1 MFERGAI
8 EQHIVHDEERVE
20 QRRMEREHEALAQRY
35 ANYAQTTTTPVTF
48 DQFVQ
53 VMRQFSE

>member
-1 MFERGAI
+1 V
-8 EQHIVHDEERVE
+8 VHDAERVE
-20 QRRMEREHEALAQRY
+20 QRRLEREQEALAQRY
-35 ANYAQTTTTPVTF
+35 ANYVQTTPTPVTF